1 MCGSSGIISSQNI
14 TAKAITASLQAIK
27 HRGPD
32 DSLVFDG
39 RHFLATDFSSEFSR
53 NNFPTI
59 SNALQSNSW
68 FGFNR
73 LSIVDISSAAMQ
85 PFYDEKNQI
94 LFMMNGEVYNYELL
108 RKTFLANEI
117 FNSLSDSEV
126 AFKLYQKLGDDFV
139 QHLQGMFTIVLY
151 HFKEKKLKVW
161 RDRLGIKPFYYSF
174 HQGNFIFSSEM
185 KGIFATELLAKQI
198 DYQGLAYSMYLA
210 TCPSPKTIYQNIQS
224 LQAAHYL
231 EFSVETSQINI
242 KPYWKLQ
249 YFPAK
254 KSIQKAEFQK
264 DIQTLCELYKTG
276 DVEKALMLSG
286 GIDSGTLAYYF
297 GKIFP
302 DIKAI
307 HISDLQQTETEFA
320 KDNAKNANVNCIN
333 FTIEKPTKEEIL
345 HYLTSEEEPNT
356 SPEPAYFLSEK
367 AQKLGVKVL
376 YNALGPDEIFG
387 GYEYFQ
393 KVQKW
398 KFLQPFLYIIPQ
410 SFIPKKH
417 QSKYKEL
424 QQFGFAFYPMLSRR
438 LFSWEEISH
447 FLNERNQE
455 IPLHPLDYIYQQINE
470 LYPEFNTLPMLK
482 KVSYVDIFYYI
493 SSHHSFR
500 SDQPSMKFGIEM
512 RFPFLEHTFV
522 EKYFN
527 QTKIFN
533 NLNQKLK
540 PFFRDNISDILT
552 DKVLNMSKKGFQ
564 IPVQE
569 WIELYEKT
577 ESLSYYEAMRKW
589 YKLSCKKLFSYF

>member
-1 MCGSSGIISSQNI
+1 MCGISGIISSQNI
-14 TAKAITASLQAIK
+14 IAKAIAASLQAIK

-32 DSLVFDG
+32 DSLIFEG
-39 RHFLATDFSSEFSR
+39 KQFFSTDFSDIYSKQ
-53 NNFPTI
+53 NHPNI
-59 SNALQSNSW
+59 AKSNLSNSW

-73 LSIVDISSAAMQ
+73 LSIVDVSPAAMQ
-85 PFYDEKNQI
+85 PFYEADNQI
-94 LFMMNGEVYNYELL
+94 VFMMNGEVYNYEIL

-117 FNSLSDSEV
+117 FTSLSDSEV
-126 AFKLYQKLGDDFV
+126 VFKLYQKLGDDFI

-185 KGIFATELLAKQI
+185 KGIFATELISKQI

-231 EFSVETSQINI
+231 EFSVETQQINI

-254 KSIQKAEFQK
+254 KSIQKFEFQK

-307 HISDLQQTETEFA
+307 HISDLQQTETQFA
-320 KDNAKNANVNCIN
+320 QLNAENANVNCIN
-333 FTIEKPTKEEIL
+333 FTIEKPTKEQFL

-387 GYEYFQ
+387 GYVYFQ
-393 KVQKW
+393 KVEKW
-398 KFLQPFLYIIPQ
+398 KFIQPILSIIP
-410 SFIPKKH
+410 SFIIPKKH
-417 QSKYKEL
+417 QSKFKEL
-424 QQFGFAFYPMLSRR
+424 QQFGFAFYPMFSRR
-438 LFSWEEISH
+438 LFSWEEIND
-447 FLNERNQE
+447 FLQEHNQE
-455 IPLHPLDYIYQQINE
+455 IPVHPLAYISQQINE
-470 LYPEFNTLPMLK
+470 LYPEFHKLPILK
-482 KVSYVDIFYYI
+482 KISYVDIFYYI

-527 QTKIFN
+527 QTQIFN
-533 NLNQKLK
+533 NINQKLK
-540 PFFRDNISDILT
+540 PFFRENIADILPSN
-552 DKVLNMSKKGFQ
+552 VLNMSKKGFQ

-569 WIELYEKT
+569 WIELYEKS

-589 YKLSCKKLFSYF
+589 YKLSCKKLFL